1 MNMNIKIGCSGF
13 PVRLK
18 KYLTFLNFVEV
29 AETFHSMPSPSA
41 VRRWRRL
48 VPRNFE
54 FSVTAS
60 SVITHGAA
68 DVDGASFAPGSGVRA
83 AWEKTKS
90 VARVLEA
97 KVILFRTPPFLYL
110 DTAGKDNMK
119 RFFTSIER
127 DGFEMVWQIEGV
139 WPGKA
144 IQAVCGELDL
154 SHCADPFIAP
164 VQHGR
169 VRYFKLGQRDTPHR
183 RYTGIDLKRLRDL
196 CEDELSRTDGGRIYA
211 VFNNNDMMRDARRF
225 DWIMRN
231 TGRIKEINLSFLRGL
246 CGEIES
252 REEDENIRRLTNEAE
267 RIVILILHTD
277 FARVD
282 IEIEKSKLRE
292 LCRELFPGKEY
303 LYEMIYARRFDR
315 LWEQFRGERAE

>member
-1 MNMNIKIGCSGF
+1 MTMNIKIGCSGF

-18 KYLTFLNFVEV
+18 EYLDFLDLVEV
-29 AETFHSMPSPSA
+29 DGTFHSIPAISTA
-41 VRRWRRL
+41 RRWRRL
-48 VPRNFE
+48 APRNFE

-68 DVDGASFAPGSGVRA
+68 GGDGVSFAREVGVLE
-83 AWEKTKS
+83 AWKKTKG
-90 VARVLEA
+90 VAKALEA
-97 KVILFRTPPFLYL
+97 KVILFRTPPSFGP
-110 DTAGKDNMK
+110 DTAGRENMK

-127 DGFEMVWQIEGV
+127 DGFDMVWQIEGA
-139 WPGKA
+139 WPEKE
-144 IQAVCGELDL
+144 IKAVCGELDL
-154 SHCADPFIAP
+154 SHCADPFAGP

-169 VRYFKLGQRDTPHR
+169 IRYFKLGERDTPHR
-183 RYTGIDLKRLRDL
+183 RYTGIDLKRLKDL
-196 CEDELSRTDGGRIYA
+196 CEDESSRTDVGRIYA
-211 VFNNNDMMRDARRF
+211 VFNNTDMMRDARRF
-225 DWIMRN
+225 DWIMKN

-252 REEDENIRRLTNEAE
+252 REEDANIRRLTSEAE

-277 FARVD
+277 YARVD

-315 LWEQFRGERAE
+315 LWEQFRGDREE